1 MALLFFGDQSTSGLT
16 QGTYYFSACFTV
28 APRADLR
35 YSTPL
40 IWHAALTPALA
51 PLPCNQV
58 IPASQ
63 QTSLNWVPRV
73 RQGAELGE
81 KKVR

>member
-51 PLPCNQV
+51 P
-58 IPASQ
+58 PA
-63 QTSLNWVPRV
+63 L
-73 RQGAELGE
+73 
-81 KKVR
+81 